1 MDELKWFKSSYS
13 NGAGG
18 GECVEVAWVKSSYSN
33 GSGGGSCVEMARLDA
48 QHAVRD
54 SKDPAGPM
62 HSFDRASWSAFLA
75 GVKRG
80 EFDLT

>member
-1 MDELKWFKSSYS
+1 MDDLKWVKSSYS
-13 NGAGG
+13 NGNGG

-33 GSGGGSCVEMARLDA
+33 GSGGGSCVEVAPLEA
-48 QHAVRD
+48 QQAVRD

-62 HSFDRASWSAFLA
+62 HVFDRNSWQAFL
-75 GVKRG
+75 GSVKRG

>member
-1 MDELKWFKSSYS
+1 MAELRWLKSSYS
-13 NGAGG
+13 NGTGSG
-18 GECVEVAWVKSSYSN
+18 TCVEVAWVKSSYSN
-33 GSGGGSCVEMARLDA
+33 GSGGGSCVEVGELEA
-48 QHAVRD
+48 QRAVRD

-62 HSFDRASWSAFLA
+62 HVFDSASWSAFVA